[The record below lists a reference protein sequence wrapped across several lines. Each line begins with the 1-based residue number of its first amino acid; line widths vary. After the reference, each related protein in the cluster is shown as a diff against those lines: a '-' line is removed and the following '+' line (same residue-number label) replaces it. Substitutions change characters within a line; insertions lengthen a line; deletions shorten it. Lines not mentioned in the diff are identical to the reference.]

1 MDYLYHYTSLETLAL
16 ILTNHTI
23 CFNNLLYVDDVE
35 EAETKDMGR
44 FGRFVYVSCWT
55 DDKTESIPLWNMYTP
70 NMHGVRIRMKKF
82 PFKRYHFSKNEM
94 FCTEDV
100 DSFINLKKIYDENK
114 MSIVADLPKLEKI
127 QYSDLEED
135 LFPQVKIES
144 YNGATEDFLKAKCIE
159 DVARC
164 GANVEYSLRK
174 LGKYKR
180 TNWKFQREWR
190 YIITAL
196 PMGMQEQS
204 PVTFEKQKEYIRRI
218 EDLELDPPYKQ
229 IFLELSEDVFKDIEI
244 MLGPKMTLAEKIITK
259 ALVEKYCPK
268 ARCVESALM
277 IK

>member
-16 ILTNHTI
+16 ILSNQTI
-23 CFNNLLYVDDVE
+23 CFNNLLYVDDIE
-35 EAETKDMGR
+35 EAETKDMGK

-55 DDKTESIPLWNMYTP
+55 DDEMESIPLWNMYTP
-70 NMHGVRIRMKKF
+70 NMHGVRIRMKTF
-82 PFKRYHFSKNEM
+82 PFKRYHFSKDEL
-94 FCTEDV
+94 FCVQDIETY
-100 DSFINLKKIYDENK
+100 INLRKIYNENK
-114 MSIVADLPKLEKI
+114 MSIVAELPKLEKV

-135 LFPQVKIES
+135 LFPQVKTES

-164 GANVEYSLRK
+164 GANIEYSFIK

-180 TNWKFQREWR
+180 TNWQFQREWR
-190 YIITAL
+190 YIITAS

-204 PVTFEKQKEYIRRI
+204 PATFEKHQEYIRRI

-229 IFLELSEDVFKDIEI
+229 IFLELSEDALDDIEI
-244 MLGPKMTLAEKIITK
+244 MLGPRMNPAEKILAK
-259 ALVEKYCPK
+259 ALIEKYCPK
-268 ARCVESALM
+268 AKCVDSALM